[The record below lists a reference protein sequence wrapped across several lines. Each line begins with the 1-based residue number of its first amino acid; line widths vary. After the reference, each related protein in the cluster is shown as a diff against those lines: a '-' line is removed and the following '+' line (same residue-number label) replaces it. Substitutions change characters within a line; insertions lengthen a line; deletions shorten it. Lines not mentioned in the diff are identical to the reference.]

1 MRQSLDMGTK
11 IPKLPQQDGIMS
23 RVRASRTNLLL
34 ATLGFIP
41 LLWLFFRLSWN
52 RPAYQF
58 FPLALVGAGMLAHRA
73 LKQSEKKFDGGKRW
87 LTRLLAVVA
96 SLVFLLANYL
106 WSPWLGFIAFLC
118 WMLVGLWGLGG
129 KPVLKAFMPVVLMLL
144 IILPPPLGWDQMLV
158 LWLRSVA
165 VDASSA
171 LLDCL
176 QVTHARDGNILL
188 LPGKK
193 LLVEEACSGINSFIL
208 CNACCLFWVLW
219 RRRSLWWLLLAMP
232 ATSLFVVLGNVIRI
246 TIGASADYYWHLNLL
261 SGWRHETFGLA
272 LLLIYWALIL
282 SVDQMLVFFT
292 RPVRSRRAR
301 LAALRR
307 LGAQPP
313 PPPPTPP
320 EPWTRSVFG
329 FRFAGG
335 MVAIFGL
342 GVFTAHLLAGGRHG
356 LTPLPNFS
364 VPVRELKLSMPA
376 QLAGWQ
382 RINSNLGDQTLIET
396 LGVHTTL
403 WHFQRL
409 GSEAVVAVDYPL
421 EGFHDVKICYVGTG
435 WQVLNEEE
443 LFLRQNTE
451 DLHAVRLTMGKSLRH
466 AVVYHSVMDAQGHWL
481 SAPKSLGG
489 RLANSSGP
497 TQSGYRVQLITG
509 GYSPLS
515 SMAMASAEELF
526 FQARQTLVPQLMEQL
541 RKGPAK

>member
-1 MRQSLDMGTK
+1 MGTNH
-11 IPKLPQQDGIMS
+11 PEELSLEAGMRS
-23 RVRASRTNLLL
+23 RIRASRTNLFL
-34 ATLGFIP
+34 AVLGFIP

-58 FPLALVGAGMLAHRA
+58 FPLALVGAGLLAQRA
-73 LKQSEKKFDGGKRW
+73 FKQSETKIDAGKRW
-87 LTRLLAVVA
+87 LTWLLLSVAV
-96 SLVFLLANYL
+96 LVFLLANYL
-106 WSPWLGFIAFLC
+106 WSPWLGFIAFLF
-118 WMLVGLWGLGG
+118 WLIAVSWGLGG
-129 KPVLKAFMPVVLMLL
+129 KSMFKTFMPVVLMLL
-144 IILPPPLGWDQMLV
+144 IILPPPLGWDQVLV

-171 LLDCL
+171 LLDAL
-176 QVTHARDGNILL
+176 HVTHVQDGNILL

-219 RRRSLWWLLLAMP
+219 RRRSLWWLLLALP

-272 LLLIYWALIL
+272 LLLIYWGLIL
-282 SVDQMLVFFT
+282 SVDQLLIFLT

-301 LAALRR
+301 QAALRR
-307 LGAQPP
+307 LAAQPP
-313 PPPPTPP
+313 PPPLPVA
-320 EPWTRSVFG
+320 PWSGSVFG
-329 FRFAGG
+329 FRFAGIIL
-335 MVAIFGL
+335 ALLGL

-356 LTPLPNFS
+356 LAPLPNFS
-364 VPVRELKLSMPA
+364 VPARELKLSMPT

-382 RINSNLGDQTLIET
+382 RINADVGDQTLIET
-396 LGVHTTL
+396 LGVHSTL

-421 EGFHDVKICYVGTG
+421 EGFHNVKVCYVGTG
-435 WQVLNEEE
+435 WQVLKEEE
-443 LFLRQNTE
+443 LFLPQNQE
-451 DLHAVRLTMGKSLRH
+451 DLHTVRLTLEKSLRY
-466 AVVYHSVMDAQGHWL
+466 AVVYHSVVDAQGNL
-481 SAPKSLGG
+481 LAPPKTLGG

-497 TQSGYRVQLITG
+497 IQTGYRVQLITG

-515 SMAMASAEELF
+515 SAAMVSAEELF
-526 FQARQTLVPQLMEQL
+526 FQARQTLVPQLVEQL

>member
-1 MRQSLDMGTK
+1 MPQSLDMK
-11 IPKLPQQDGIMS
+11 KNNPELPHDAGVMS
-23 RVRASRTNLLL
+23 RMRASRTNLFL
-34 ATLGFIP
+34 AGIGFIP

-58 FPLALVGAGMLAHRA
+58 FPLALVGAGLLAQRA
-73 LKQSEKKFDGGKRW
+73 FKQSENQIDGGKLW
-87 LTRLLAVVA
+87 LTRLLVGVA
-96 SLVFLLANYL
+96 GLIFLLANYF
-106 WSPWLGFIAFLC
+106 WSPWLGFIAFLL
-118 WMLVGLWGLGG
+118 WIIAALWGLGG
-129 KPVLKAFMPVVLMLL
+129 KPVFKAFLPVVLMLL
-144 IILPPPLGWDQMLV
+144 IILPPPLGWDQTLV

-176 QVTHARDGNILL
+176 RVTHVRDGNILM

-246 TIGASADYYWHLNLL
+246 TIGTAADYYWHLNLL
-261 SGWRHETFGLA
+261 SGWRHETFGLV
-272 LLLIYWALIL
+272 LLIVYWGLIL
-282 SVDQMLVFFT
+282 SVDQLLVFST

-307 LGAQPP
+307 LAAQPP
-313 PPPPTPP
+313 PPPPLPV
-320 EPWTRSVFG
+320 EPWTGSVFG
-329 FRFAGG
+329 FRFAG
-335 MVAIFGL
+335 VILAVLGL
-342 GVFTAHLLAGGRHG
+342 GVFAAHLFAGGRHG

-364 VPVRELKLSMPA
+364 VPARELKLSMPA

-382 RINSNLGDQTLIET
+382 RINSDIGDQTLIET
-396 LGVHTTL
+396 LGVHSTL
-403 WHFQRL
+403 WHFQHL

-421 EGFHDVKICYVGTG
+421 EGFHNVKACYVGTG

-443 LFLRQNTE
+443 LFLRQNQQ
-451 DLHAVRLTMGKSLRH
+451 DLQTVRLTLEKALRH
-466 AVVYHSVMDAQGHWL
+466 AVVYHSVFDAHGNWL
-481 SAPKSLGG
+481 SPPKSLGG

-497 TQSGYRVQLITG
+497 NQTGYRVQLITG

-515 SMAMASAEELF
+515 GAAMTSAEELF
-526 FQARQTLVPQLMEQL
+526 FQARQALVPQLVEQL